1 MGKKIID
8 SKPNIPVMGNYIARM
23 NEKKLDYL
31 FVYFNGL
38 HSFLA
43 PNFVFLLS
51 GFKSIGE
58 CLLVLDADGDS
69 TLIVTPSWDV
79 DRAIRKSNSMKVIGT
94 NDLVSSLKEIVESK
108 KITNKN
114 SGYIGLEHMTPN
126 SFDKVSSILSQKI
139 NDVTEDFID
148 FSRIKS
154 EQEIENARKATW
166 IAERGYEK
174 VLEVAKPGMYD
185 YQLAGELV
193 SYMKSLG
200 ADDNFLLM
208 SASQHNQAV
217 RPPGRRRLEKGDIIL
232 AEISPSFQGQFS
244 QICRSV
250 VLGGEKHEFLT
261 EKYQLLINAMD
272 RGFQAAKPGIKMSDI
287 VKSINE
293 PIMEAGY
300 GEYCFPPYIRVRGH
314 GLGITSLVPGDVSM
328 DNDIILEEG
337 MFFVIHPNQYIPE
350 TGYLLCG
357 DPVLITADG
366 AENISSQKSS
376 LGIINL

>member
-1 MGKKIID
+1 MVKKVVD
-8 SKPNIPVMGNYIARM
+8 SKSNIPIMVNYLTRM

-38 HSFLA
+38 HSFLE

-58 CLLVLDADGDS
+58 CLLVVEADGYS
-69 TLIVTPSWDV
+69 TLFVTPAWDV
-79 DRAIRKSNSMKVIGT
+79 ERAMKQSNTTKVIGT
-94 NDLVSSLKEIVESK
+94 NDLVSSIREMVELKKV
-108 KITNKN
+108 TNSY
-114 SGYIGLEHMTPN
+114 SGFIGLEQMTPTR
-126 SFDKVSSILSQKI
+126 FEKVSSMLNKTI
-139 NDVTEDFID
+139 NDVTNHFKD

-154 EQEIENARKATW
+154 VQEIENARKATW

-217 RPPGRRRLEKGDIIL
+217 RPPGRRRLERGDIIL
-232 AEISPSFQGQFS
+232 AEISPSYQGQFS

-250 VLGGEKHEFLT
+250 ALGCENYELLT
-261 EKYQLLINAMD
+261 EKYQLLIHAMD
-272 RGFQAAKPGIKMSDI
+272 RGFQTAKPGNKMSDI
-287 VKSINE
+287 VHAINE
-293 PIMEAGY
+293 PIMDAGY
-300 GEYCFPPYIRVRGH
+300 GKYCSPPYMRVRGH
-314 GLGITSLVPGDVSM
+314 GLGVTSLIPGDVSQE
-328 DNDIILEEG
+328 NDIILEEG
-337 MFFVIHPNQYIPE
+337 MFFVIHPNQYLPE

-357 DPVLITADG
+357 DPVLITGDG

-376 LGIINL
+376 LGIINI